1 MCVIN
6 ASNMASIST
15 IIKNRIILRMSAR
28 IVPEGL
34 FFILPTIVIDRREKI
49 NHEEVQTGF
58 DIRLVIFFFSL
69 GIGYTKLKVE
79 SNEDV
84 IL

>member
-1 MCVIN
+1 
-6 ASNMASIST
+6 MASIST

-28 IVPEGL
+28 IVTEVL

-58 DIRLVIFFFSL
+58 DIRLVIFFFSI
-69 GIGYTKLKVE
+69 GIGFTILKVE

>member
-1 MCVIN
+1 
-6 ASNMASIST
+6 MASIST

-69 GIGYTKLKVE
+69 GIGFTNLKVE

>member
-1 MCVIN
+1 
-6 ASNMASIST
+6 MASIST

-28 IVPEGL
+28 IVPECL

-49 NHEEVQTGF
+49 NHEEVQTVF
-58 DIRLVIFFFSL
+58 DIRLVIFFFSI
-69 GIGYTKLKVE
+69 GIGFTILKVE

>member
-1 MCVIN
+1 
-6 ASNMASIST
+6 MASIST
-15 IIKNRIILRMSAR
+15 IIKNRIILRMSAS

-58 DIRLVIFFFSL
+58 DIRLVIFFFSIV
-69 GIGYTKLKVE
+69 IGFTRLKVE